1 MLAHGRRLSP
11 ADFARFGPGANRSC
25 LCHCKNEHRPKIG
38 SFRILDRA
46 GIRGIS
52 SRRASASWCPPADRT
67 SRKSTSTDIRSDK
80 SSRSCRLV
88 RLRHLRER
96 GPFDRGRRLEQG
108 RSEEH
113 TSELQSLM
121 RISYAVFCLK
131 KKKQT

>member
-80 SSRSCRLV
+80 
-88 RLRHLRER
+88 
-96 GPFDRGRRLEQG
+96 

-131 KKKQT
+131 KQRRQTTQYTQSSLNRTKVTTTNR